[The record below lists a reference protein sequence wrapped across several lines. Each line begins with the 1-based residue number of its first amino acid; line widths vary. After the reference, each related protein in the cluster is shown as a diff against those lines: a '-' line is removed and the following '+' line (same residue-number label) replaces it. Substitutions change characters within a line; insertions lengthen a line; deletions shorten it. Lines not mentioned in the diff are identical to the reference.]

1 MTKKIEI
8 KDFADKHT
16 TFIYTAAMEPLGYI
30 HCEAAVAWRAYK
42 ADGSFIDEFTTK
54 KAAKAAL

>member
-16 TFIYTAAMEPLGYI
+16 IFIYTAAMEPLGYI
-30 HCEAAVAWRAYK
+30 HCEASVEWLAYDAEEK
-42 ADGSFIDEFTTK
+42 FIGRFISK
-54 KAAKAAL
+54 KEAKAAL